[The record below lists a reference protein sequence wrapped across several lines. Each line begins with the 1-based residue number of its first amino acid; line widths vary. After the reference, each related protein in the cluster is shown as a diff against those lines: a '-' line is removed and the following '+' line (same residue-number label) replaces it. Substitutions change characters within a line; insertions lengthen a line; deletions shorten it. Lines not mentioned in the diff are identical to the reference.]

1 MILRGTEEGL
11 FHVGVF
17 CAKPGTLRRR
27 GNHMSLGPAASR
39 GSILCTTV
47 HNRRTALRSA
57 AWGEKIPEAG
67 WGNTGKCP
75 FPTVWGNAHSLQY
88 VEICVISLSWLCP
101 FLMGK
106 VSGIPSSCFRS
117 WSQGNCP
124 CSGFLKNWT
133 FPSPGYFDAF
143 VLMNFVWRIIFS
155 CTLSEST
162 DFTASRPL
170 ANLFRIFRI
179 TPIKAVFGLKK
190 TLSFQPPGMASSM
203 SYSDF
208 IHIYPA
214 IPEVTAVICAGTWV
228 GWNTNLHPVPTSGC
242 DPNLLALQACTIWA
256 VGEKS
261 LSPTEDAG
269 AQVVIAHQLLI
280 QLFCTANQ
288 ILVCILSVCC

>member
-1 MILRGTEEGL
+1 MPQYRIDEMWSFAFLYREVNDSER
-11 FHVGVF
+11 H
-17 CAKPGTLRRR
+17 RRR
-27 GNHMSLGPAASR
+27 AFPCWCFLCQTWHPGKAWKPHVFGTS
-39 GSILCTTV
+39 SIQGIHPV
-47 HNRRTALRSA
+47 HNSAEEQRSGLQLEGRKYLKLA
-57 AWGEKIPEAG
+57 EEIL
-67 WGNTGKCP
+67 
-75 FPTVWGNAHSLQY
+75 GNARSLQC

-133 FPSPGYFDAF
+133 FPSPRHFDAF

-190 TLSFQPPGMASSM
+190 NPIFSATWHGQLHVILWFHSHLSSNPWSDSSGMCR
-203 SYSDF
+203 Y
-208 IHIYPA
+208 
-214 IPEVTAVICAGTWV
+214 
-228 GWNTNLHPVPTSGC
+228 
-242 DPNLLALQACTIWA
+242 
-256 VGEKS
+256 
-261 LSPTEDAG
+261 LSWLE
-269 AQVVIAHQLLI
+269 H
-280 QLFCTANQ
+280 
-288 ILVCILSVCC
+288 